1 MIINHKGGNIMNK
14 LKNIKL
20 FNDLNK
26 ISLKYSSLPNL
37 VEKNDI
43 NDNNKLQQLLLSYK
57 NNINDIKIRSN
68 LISKQARDMAKD
80 SNARQI
86 FDTIIDLNNFAMDR
100 YNNIMNSNENMESSP
115 VQALLNTTVEELI
128 LINNSIKYKEFLRD
142 KFSYFYIYEKI
153 AINAFIN
160 FLVLKDMNIDKD
172 KIESLSQAILS
183 QIQCLSLISM

>member
-1 MIINHKGGNIMNK
+1 MNK

-26 ISLKYSSLPNL
+26 VSLKYSSLPKL
-37 VEKNDI
+37 VEENDI

-86 FDTIIDLNNFAMDR
+86 FDTIINLNNFAMDR
-100 YNNIMNSNENMESSP
+100 YNNILNSNENMESSS

>member
-1 MIINHKGGNIMNK
+1 
-14 LKNIKL
+14 
-20 FNDLNK
+20 
-26 ISLKYSSLPNL
+26 
-37 VEKNDI
+37 
-43 NDNNKLQQLLLSYK
+43 
-57 NNINDIKIRSN
+57 
-68 LISKQARDMAKD
+68 
-80 SNARQI
+80 
-86 FDTIIDLNNFAMDR
+86 MDR
-100 YNNIMNSNENMESSP
+100 YNNILNSNENMESSP